1 MAFMAPSAG
10 AMLGAAATGAGVNLL
25 GAQGGNTDSSSFG
38 AGLGLNSGQSWE
50 SGSGSSWQTGGSE
63 SESYSHV
70 YGREASAEDIIRA
83 QEANTLNEKWMD
95 KNLAFQEYMSNTAY
109 QRAVKDLLSAGLNPV
124 LAAIGNGASTPMGA
138 MVQAAK
144 ATTYPE
150 QESYSSSSSWSEGGG
165 ENSYS
170 GGSTQNG
177 INFNF
182 NTGESHSKNNSLI
195 ERVAEKA
202 VEGVAN
208 QYRGQNGK
216 SYYDH
221 FDVPLNY

>member
-1 MAFMAPSAG
+1 MAPSAG

-25 GAQGGNTDSSSFG
+25 GAQGGTTDSSSFG

-50 SGSGSSWQTGGSE
+50 GGSGSSWQASG

-70 YGREASAEDIIRA
+70 YGREASAEDILRA
-83 QEANTLNEKWMD
+83 AEANALNEKWMD

-109 QRAVKDLLSAGLNPV
+109 QRAVKDLLAAGLNPV
-124 LAAIGNGASTPMGA
+124 LAAIGSGASTPMGA

-150 QESYSSSSSWSEGGG
+150 QEAYSSSWSEGGG

-170 GGSTQNG
+170 GGSIQNG
-177 INFNF
+177 INLNF

-208 QYRGQNGK
+208 QYKGNNGK

-221 FDVPLNY
+221 YDVPLNY